1 LVILPF
7 FVLPPRTRDDDSAPL
22 VFDVTDDVSD
32 DDKLPELSD
41 SLPFSAGSYPPPCL
55 NTITTVRQVP
65 GKFAAVSC
73 LAVRE
78 NSMQVYKFCKTK
90 AATKLNLQLRTQF
103 KITYITIVSGKSCK
117 EYSLCD
123 GFFIG

>member
-73 LAVRE
+73 QR
-78 NSMQVYKFCKTK
+78 KFY
-90 AATKLNLQLRTQF
+90 ASLQIFQN
-103 KITYITIVSGKSCK
+103 
-117 EYSLCD
+117 
-123 GFFIG
+123 